1 MLFLYFETFLKKLV
15 RNNEWRNEMGEIID
29 FNKAFAQ
36 KKDAEK
42 KKSIS
47 KKKITS
53 TSKSN
58 SFFIFK
64 VTLRE
69 GFMNQKLKHET
80 FRVLSIPNLF
90 TLSKFANAILESYE
104 FELDHMYGFY
114 DNLNNWAQSD
124 EFYVMEEEENPGNCN
139 GFVNQVTVSEVF
151 NRPEKKMLFVFDF
164 GDEWKFTVEYLKQEN
179 PEGKVKLAA
188 SVIQSVGDAPP
199 QYPDFEA

>member
-1 MLFLYFETFLKKLV
+1 ME
-15 RNNEWRNEMGEIID
+15 RNEMGEIID

-64 VTLRE
+64 VTLLE
-69 GFMNQKLKHET
+69 GFMNQKLKYET

-90 TLSKFANAILESYE
+90 TLSKFANVILESYE

-188 SVIQSVGDAPP
+188 SVIESVGDAPP

>member
-15 RNNEWRNEMGEIID
+15 RNNEWRNVMGEIID

-188 SVIQSVGDAPP
+188 SVIESVGDAPP

>member
-1 MLFLYFETFLKKLV
+1 
-15 RNNEWRNEMGEIID
+15 MGEIID

-42 KKSIS
+42 KKSLS

-53 TSKSN
+53 TPKSN
-58 SFFIFK
+58 SFIILK
-64 VTLRE
+64 VTLME
-69 GFMNQKLKHET
+69 GVMNQKLMHET
-80 FRVLSIPNLF
+80 FRVLSVPNHF
-90 TLSKFANAILESYE
+90 TLSNLANLILDSFN

-151 NRPEKKMLFVFDF
+151 NKPEKKMLFVFDF

>member
-15 RNNEWRNEMGEIID
+15 RNNEWRNVMGEIID

-53 TSKSN
+53 ASKSN

-90 TLSKFANAILESYE
+90 TLSKFANVILESYE

-188 SVIQSVGDAPP
+188 SVIESVGDAPP

>member
-1 MLFLYFETFLKKLV
+1 
-15 RNNEWRNEMGEIID
+15 MGEIID

-42 KKSIS
+42 KKLLS

-53 TSKSN
+53 TPKSN
-58 SFFIFK
+58 SFIILK
-64 VTLRE
+64 VTLME
-69 GFMNQKLKHET
+69 EVMNQKLKHET
-80 FRVLSIPNLF
+80 FRVLSVPNHF
-90 TLSKFANAILESYE
+90 TLSNLANLILDSFN

-151 NRPEKKMLFVFDF
+151 NKPEKKMLFVFDF